1 MSSFRR
7 NKKRITRQEYDR
19 TVRVLNKDI
28 QEEDAQNE
36 EQESEL
42 ILHDLRLSTLE
53 TKITQ
58 IEQEDTDV
66 INLENRIVYLE
77 QVIQSLL
84 NL

>member
-19 TVRVLNKDI
+19 TVRILNKDI
-28 QEEDAQNE
+28 QEEDLQNE

-66 INLENRIVYLE
+66 IDLQNRVAYLE

>member
-36 EQESEL
+36 ERRVS
-42 ILHDLRLSTLE
+42 
-53 TKITQ
+53 
-58 IEQEDTDV
+58 
-66 INLENRIVYLE
+66 
-77 QVIQSLL
+77 
-84 NL
+84 

>member
-19 TVRVLNKDI
+19 TVRILNKDI

-66 INLENRIVYLE
+66 INLENRIAYLE

>member
-1 MSSFRR
+1 MSSLRR

-19 TVRVLNKDI
+19 TVRILTKDI

-66 INLENRIVYLE
+66 IDLQNRVVYLE
-77 QVIQSLL
+77 QVLQALL
-84 NL
+84 NR

>member
-19 TVRVLNKDI
+19 TVRILNKDI